1 VKVVLLYDLFMY
13 TKSFERKRGGAGGR
27 MGEYQRGCKDASI
40 VWDGRVAGF
49 LEARSVYGVCAV
61 TKGSR
66 EEGDRAVM
74 KGLDLGL
81 DDGR

>member
-1 VKVVLLYDLFMY
+1 V
-13 TKSFERKRGGAGGR
+13 
-27 MGEYQRGCKDASI
+27 
-40 VWDGRVAGF
+40 
-49 LEARSVYGVCAV
+49 LEARSVYGVYAV

>member
-1 VKVVLLYDLFMY
+1 MY

-27 MGEYQRGCKDASI
+27 MGEYQKGCKDASI
-40 VWDGRVAGF
+40 VLGREGCRV

-66 EEGDRAVM
+66 EEGNRAVM